1 MRYCP
6 ERDFPPYA
14 FLPGRHPHPTR
25 DPHGHSHGLEEGAA
39 DYLPP
44 ERWRENADY
53 LWGVDLYNHGYL
65 WEAHEAW
72 EGLWHTAKHDELQA
86 SLLQGLIQCAAAC
99 LKIPMKQPR
108 GLERLCALGTE
119 KLERVA
125 RGSDLVNNEVPGWGR
140 TLSDNELHAEMMQ
153 DTFVGGSETTTNAMS
168 AGIMLLDKN
177 PDIWEQ
183 LKSDP
188 DKYLNTFVEEVVRLE
203 SPVQGL
209 TRLAKND
216 VEINGVTIPE
226 GAVVDIRYG
235 AGNRDQRQFECPHEI
250 KLDRKNAATHLG
262 FSTGTHYC
270 LGATLARRELYWGF
284 KAFIDR
290 IESFRVVPEKNN
302 LRHLP
307 NYSLRILKELHI
319 EFTPK

>member
-72 EGLWHTAKHDELQA
+72 EGLWHAAKHDELQA

-125 RGSDLVNNEVPGWGR
+125 RGAGGPYMGLDLEAFVAGMRAFAGSSPISIEERPALVL
-140 TLSDNELHAEMMQ
+140 TL
-153 DTFVGGSETTTNAMS
+153 
-168 AGIMLLDKN
+168 
-177 PDIWEQ
+177 
-183 LKSDP
+183 
-188 DKYLNTFVEEVVRLE
+188 
-203 SPVQGL
+203 
-209 TRLAKND
+209 
-216 VEINGVTIPE
+216 
-226 GAVVDIRYG
+226 
-235 AGNRDQRQFECPHEI
+235 
-250 KLDRKNAATHLG
+250 
-262 FSTGTHYC
+262 
-270 LGATLARRELYWGF
+270 
-284 KAFIDR
+284 
-290 IESFRVVPEKNN
+290 
-302 LRHLP
+302 
-307 NYSLRILKELHI
+307 
-319 EFTPK
+319 